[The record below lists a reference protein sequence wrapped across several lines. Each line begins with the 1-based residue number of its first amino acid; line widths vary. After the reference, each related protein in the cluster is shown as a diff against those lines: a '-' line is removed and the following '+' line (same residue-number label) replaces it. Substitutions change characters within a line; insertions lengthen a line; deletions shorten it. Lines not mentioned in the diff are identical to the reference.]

1 MKEFEV
7 GKTYS
12 TRSICDHNCTISL
25 TVTARTA
32 ATITTIDDRGE
43 VQRLKIAKKV
53 STYRNAETVYP
64 WGQYS
69 MAPMIDATQ
78 NA

>member
-1 MKEFEV
+1 MKKFEI

-12 TRSICDHNCTISL
+12 TVSIVNSDCTISL

-32 ATITTIDDRGE
+32 CTITATDNSGKTLK
-43 VQRLKIAKKV
+43 LKISKKI
-53 STYRNAETVYP
+53 STYRDAETVYP

-69 MAPMIDATQ
+69 MAPMISAV
-78 NA
+78 

>member
-1 MKEFEV
+1 MKEFQI
-7 GKTYS
+7 GTTYS
-12 TRSICDHNCTISL
+12 TRSICDHNCIISL

-32 ATITTIDDRGE
+32 STITALDNHGE
-43 VQRLKIAKKV
+43 TKRYKIAKKL

-69 MAPMIDATQ
+69 MAPMISAE
-78 NA
+78 